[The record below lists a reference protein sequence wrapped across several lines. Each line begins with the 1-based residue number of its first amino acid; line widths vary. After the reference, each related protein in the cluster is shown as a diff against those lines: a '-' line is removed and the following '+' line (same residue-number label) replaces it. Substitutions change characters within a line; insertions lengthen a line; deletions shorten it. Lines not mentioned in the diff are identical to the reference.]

1 MKWISKIDGNE
12 YDTIE
17 EVRDCVAEDLDFYD
31 VLGQVGCRYTLCEII
46 KELARLDSPMFWDM
60 YEDTIDEQIKDW
72 FYEDDEDEDE

>member
-1 MKWISKIDGNE
+1 MKWISNIDGNE

-17 EVRDCVAEDLDFYD
+17 EVRDCVAEHLDFYD
-31 VLGQVGCRYTLCEII
+31 VSEQVGCRYVLYEII

-60 YEDTIDEQIKDW
+60 YEDAIDEQIKDW